1 MFNHKE
7 SAEFLKGEKIVAADV
22 SKVNIY
28 IMGKKYEVPDSL
40 TIMNAMEYAGYQLVR
55 GCGCR
60 AGFCGACATV
70 YRIAGD
76 YDLKVG
82 LACQTKV
89 EHDMYLAQIPFFPSQ
104 KSEYNIQELKA
115 NAEQIAK
122 FYPEIYR
129 CIGCNACTK
138 VCPQDLKV
146 MQYIGYAQRGQ
157 IDKCADESFDCVM
170 CGLCA
175 SRCPAQIV
183 HFNVGILARRL
194 YSRHIAPPA
203 QHLAKRVEE
212 ILSGKFDDEMEAL
225 MKAPDAELRQRYN
238 ERDMEP

>member
-1 MFNHKE
+1 MVQE
-7 SAEFLKGEKIVAADV
+7 TELL
-22 SKVNIY
+22 NIY
-28 IMGKKYEVPDSL
+28 IMGKSYRVPASL
-40 TIMNAMEYAGYQLVR
+40 TIMNALEYAGYQLVR

-70 YRIAGD
+70 YRIKGD
-76 YDLKVG
+76 YELKVG

-89 EHDMYLAQIPFFPSQ
+89 EPEMYLTQLPFFPAQ
-104 KSEYNIQELKA
+104 KSEYNIGKLKPT
-115 NAEQIAK
+115 AEQILA

-138 VCPQDLKV
+138 ICPQDLKV

-157 IDKCADESFDCVM
+157 IDRCADESFDCVM

-183 HFNVGILARRL
+183 HYNVGILARRL
-194 YSRHIAPPA
+194 YARYLAPPA
-203 QHLAKRVEE
+203 RHLQERVTEVYV
-212 ILSGKFDDEMEAL
+212 GKFDEEITAL
-225 MKAPDAELRQRYN
+225 MSAGGDELKQRYN
-238 ERDMEP
+238 ERDIEPE

>member
-1 MFNHKE
+1 M
-7 SAEFLKGEKIVAADV
+7 AVDV
-22 SKVNIY
+22 NYVNIY

-40 TIMNAMEYAGYQLVR
+40 TIMNAIEYAGYQLVR

-70 YRIAGD
+70 YRIKGD
-76 YDLKVG
+76 YDIKVG

-89 EHDMYLAQIPFFPSQ
+89 EPEMYLTQIPFFPAQ
-104 KSEYNIQELKA
+104 KSEYKLDELEPT
-115 NAEQIAK
+115 AEQISE

-157 IDKCADESFDCVM
+157 IDRCADESFDCVM

-183 HFNVGILARRL
+183 HYNVGILARRL
-194 YSRHIAPPA
+194 YGRHIAKPA
-203 QHLAKRVEE
+203 EHLAKRVEE
-212 ILSGKFDDEMEAL
+212 IEAGKFDAKVEEL
-225 MKAPDAELRQRYN
+225 MKMSREELRKLYG
-238 ERDMEP
+238 ERDIEK

>member
-1 MFNHKE
+1 MV
-7 SAEFLKGEKIVAADV
+7 SDV
-22 SKVNIY
+22 NMVNIY

-40 TIMNAMEYAGYQLVR
+40 TIMNAMEYSGYQLVR

-70 YRIAGD
+70 YRIHGD

-89 EHDMYLAQIPFFPSQ
+89 EPEMYLTQIPFFPAQ
-104 KSEYNIQELKA
+104 KSEYNIQELRPTG
-115 NAEQIAK
+115 EQIAE

-138 VCPQDLKV
+138 ICPQDLKV

-157 IDKCADESFDCVM
+157 VDRCADESFDCVM

-203 QHLAKRVEE
+203 EHLKKRAEEVEA
-212 ILSGKFDDEMEAL
+212 GKFDAEMEKL
-225 MKAPDAELRQRYN
+225 MKASKEELRKLYG
-238 ERDMEP
+238 ERDIEK

>member
-1 MFNHKE
+1 M
-7 SAEFLKGEKIVAADV
+7 AADV
-22 SKVNIY
+22 NYVNIY

-40 TIMNAMEYAGYQLVR
+40 TILNAMEYAGYQLVR

-70 YRIAGD
+70 YRIKGD
-76 YDLKVG
+76 YELKVG

-89 EHDMYLAQIPFFPSQ
+89 EPEMYLAQIPFFPAQ
-104 KSEYNIQELKA
+104 KAEYNINELEPT
-115 NAEQIAK
+115 AEQIAE

-157 IDKCADESFDCVM
+157 IDRCADESFDCVM

-183 HFNVGILARRL
+183 HYNVGLLARRL
-194 YSRHIAPPA
+194 YGRHMAKPA
-203 QHLAKRVEE
+203 EHLKKRVEE
-212 ILSGKFDDEMEAL
+212 IEAGKFDAQIAEL
-225 MKAPDAELRQRYN
+225 MKMSKEELRKLYS
-238 ERDMEP
+238 ERDIEK

>member
-1 MFNHKE
+1 MV
-7 SAEFLKGEKIVAADV
+7 SDV
-22 SKVNIY
+22 NMVNIF

-70 YRIAGD
+70 YRLEGD

-82 LACQTKV
+82 LACQTQV
-89 EHDMYLAQIPFFPSQ
+89 EENMYLTQIPFFPAQ
-104 KSEYNIQELKA
+104 KLEYNLQELKPT
-115 NAEQIAK
+115 AEQIAE

-138 VCPQDLKV
+138 ICPQDLKV
-146 MQYIGYAQRGQ
+146 MQYVGYAQRGQ
-157 IDKCADESFDCVM
+157 IDRCADESFDCVM

-175 SRCPAQIV
+175 SRCPAQITQ
-183 HFNVGILARRL
+183 FNVGILARRL

-203 QHLAKRVEE
+203 EHLQKRVEE
-212 ILSGKFDDEMEAL
+212 VESGKYEAEFEEL
-225 MKAPDAELRQRYN
+225 MKASKAELRERYGS
-238 ERDMEP
+238 RDIEK

>member
-1 MFNHKE
+1 ME
-7 SAEFLKGEKIVAADV
+7 SDV
-22 SKVNIY
+22 KMVNIY
-28 IMGKKYEVPDSL
+28 IMGKKYLVPDSL
-40 TIMNAMEYAGYQLVR
+40 TIMHAMEYAGYQLVR

-70 YRIAGD
+70 FRIHGD

-89 EHDMYLAQIPFFPSQ
+89 EPEMYLTQIPFFPAQ
-104 KSEYNIQELKA
+104 KSEYNIRELRPT
-115 NAEQIAK
+115 AEQITR

-138 VCPQDLKV
+138 ICPQDLKV
-146 MQYIGYAQRGQ
+146 MQYIAYAQRGQ
-157 IDKCADESFDCVM
+157 IDRCADESFDCVM

-194 YSRHIAPPA
+194 YSRYLLPPA
-203 QHLAKRVEE
+203 QHLQSRVLE
-212 ILSGKFDDEMEAL
+212 IESGKFAAEMAEV
-225 MKAPDAELRQRYN
+225 MKASKETLRRLYA
-238 ERDMEP
+238 ERDIEE

>member
-1 MFNHKE
+1 
-7 SAEFLKGEKIVAADV
+7 
-22 SKVNIY
+22 
-28 IMGKKYEVPDSL
+28 MGKKYEVPAML

-70 YRIAGD
+70 YRIQGD

-89 EHDMYLAQIPFFPSQ
+89 EPEMYLTQIPFFPAQ
-104 KSEYNIQELKA
+104 KSEYNIQELKPT
-115 NAEQIAK
+115 AEQIAQ

-138 VCPQDLKV
+138 ICPQDLKV

-157 IDKCADESFDCVM
+157 IDRCADESFDCVM

-203 QHLAKRVEE
+203 KHLQERADE
-212 ILSGKFDDEMEAL
+212 ILTGKFDADIEKL
-225 MKAPDAELRQRYN
+225 MNSSKEELRKLYG
-238 ERDMEP
+238 ERDIEK

>member
-1 MFNHKE
+1 MV
-7 SAEFLKGEKIVAADV
+7 SDV
-22 SKVNIY
+22 NMVNIF

-70 YRIAGD
+70 FRLKGD
-76 YDLKVG
+76 YELKVG

-89 EHDMYLAQIPFFPSQ
+89 EPEMYLTQIPFFPAQ
-104 KSEYNIQELKA
+104 KLEYNLQELKPT
-115 NAEQIAK
+115 AEQISH

-138 VCPQDLKV
+138 ICPQDIKV
-146 MQYIGYAQRGQ
+146 MQYVGYAQRGQ
-157 IDKCADESFDCVM
+157 IDRCADESFDCVM

-175 SRCPAQIV
+175 SRCPAQITQ
-183 HFNVGILARRL
+183 FNVGILARRL

-203 QHLAKRVEE
+203 AHLQKRAEEVE
-212 ILSGKFDDEMEAL
+212 SGKFEEEIKTL
-225 MKAPDAELRQRYN
+225 MGLSKAELRKLYG
-238 ERDMEP
+238 ERDIEK

>member
-1 MFNHKE
+1 MVRE
-7 SAEFLKGEKIVAADV
+7 QEF
-22 SKVNIY
+22 VNIY
-28 IMGKKYEVPDSL
+28 IMGKKYEVPSVL

-70 YRIAGD
+70 YRIKGD
-76 YDLKVG
+76 YELKVG

-89 EHDMYLAQIPFFPSQ
+89 EPEMYLTQIPFFPAQ
-104 KSEYNIQELKA
+104 KSEYNIQELKPT
-115 NAEQIAK
+115 AEQIAQ

-138 VCPQDLKV
+138 ICPQDLKV

-157 IDKCADESFDCVM
+157 IDRCADESFDCVM

-183 HFNVGILARRL
+183 HYNVGILARRL
-194 YSRHIAPPA
+194 YSRHITPPA
-203 QHLAKRVEE
+203 QHLKNRVDEVLAGKYDAAYEE
-212 ILSGKFDDEMEAL
+212 L
-225 MKAPDAELRQRYN
+225 MAASKEELRKRYA
-238 ERDMEP
+238 ERDIEGE

>member
-1 MFNHKE
+1 MV
-7 SAEFLKGEKIVAADV
+7 SDV
-22 SKVNIY
+22 NMVSIF
-28 IMGKKYEVPDSL
+28 IMGKKYDVPDSL

-70 YRIAGD
+70 YRIKGD

-82 LACQTKV
+82 LACQTQV
-89 EHDMYLAQIPFFPSQ
+89 LPDMYLTQIPFFPAQ
-104 KSEYNIQELKA
+104 KLEYNLQELRPTG
-115 NAEQIAK
+115 EQIAE

-138 VCPQDLKV
+138 ICPQDIKV
-146 MQYIGYAQRGQ
+146 MQYVGYAQRGQ
-157 IDKCADESFDCVM
+157 IDRCADESFDCVM

-175 SRCPAQIV
+175 SRCPAQITQ
-183 HFNVGILARRL
+183 FNVGILARRL

-203 QHLAKRVEE
+203 KHLQQRVEE
-212 ILSGKFDDEMEAL
+212 IESGQFEPELQEL
-225 MKAPDAELRQRYN
+225 MKATREDLRERYGS
-238 ERDMEP
+238 RDIEK

>member
-1 MFNHKE
+1 MG
-7 SAEFLKGEKIVAADV
+7 SDV
-22 SKVNIY
+22 EMVNIY
-28 IMGKKYEVPDSL
+28 VMGKKYLVPDSL
-40 TIMNAMEYAGYQLVR
+40 TIMHAMEYAGYQLVR

-70 YRIAGD
+70 FRIHGD

-89 EHDMYLAQIPFFPSQ
+89 EPEMYLTQIPFFPAQ
-104 KSEYNIQELKA
+104 KSEYNLQELRPT
-115 NAEQIAK
+115 AEQITQ

-138 VCPQDLKV
+138 ICPQDLKV
-146 MQYIGYAQRGQ
+146 MQYIAYAQRGQ
-157 IDKCADESFDCVM
+157 IDRCADESFDCVM

-194 YSRHIAPPA
+194 YSRHLLPPA
-203 QHLAKRVEE
+203 RHLQSRVVE
-212 ILSGKFDDEMEAL
+212 IESGSFAAEVTEL
-225 MKAPDAELRQRYN
+225 MKASRETLRKLYA
-238 ERDMEP
+238 ERDIED

>member
-1 MFNHKE
+1 M
-7 SAEFLKGEKIVAADV
+7 SVDM
-22 SKVNIY
+22 VNIY
-28 IMGKKYEVPDSL
+28 IMGKKYQVPDSL
-40 TIMNAMEYAGYQLVR
+40 TIMNALEYAGYQLVR

-76 YDLKVG
+76 YELKVG

-89 EHDMYLAQIPFFPSQ
+89 EPEMYLAQIPFFPAQ
-104 KSEYNIQELKA
+104 KKEYNIQVLKA
-115 NAEQIAK
+115 NAEQITA

-129 CIGCNACTK
+129 CIGCNGCTK

-183 HFNVGILARRL
+183 HYNVGILARRL
-194 YSRHIAPPA
+194 YSRHIAKPA
-203 QHLAKRVEE
+203 GHLKKRAEE
-212 ILSGKFDDEMEAL
+212 IVAGEFDAAIRELMTASREELRKRYAEREMEL
-225 MKAPDAELRQRYN
+225 
-238 ERDMEP
+238 

>member
-1 MFNHKE
+1 VTQE
-7 SAEFLKGEKIVAADV
+7 TELL
-22 SKVNIY
+22 NIY
-28 IMGKKYEVPDSL
+28 IMGKSYQVPASL
-40 TIMNAMEYAGYQLVR
+40 TIMNALEYAGYQLVR

-70 YRIAGD
+70 YRIKGD
-76 YDLKVG
+76 YELKVG

-89 EHDMYLAQIPFFPSQ
+89 EQDMYLTQLPFFPAH
-104 KSEYNIQELKA
+104 KHEYNLRELKA
-115 NAEQIAK
+115 TAEQITQ

-138 VCPQDLKV
+138 ICPQDLKV

-157 IDKCADESFDCVM
+157 IDRCADESFDCVM

-183 HFNVGILARRL
+183 HYNVGILARRL
-194 YSRHIAPPA
+194 YARY
-203 QHLAKRVEE
+203 LAKPAGHLQERVAEVRA
-212 ILSGKFDDEMEAL
+212 GKFDGEIAAL
-225 MKAPDAELRQRYN
+225 MTAPAGELKKRYN
-238 ERDMEP
+238 ERDIEPE